1 MAITRERKEELV
13 ASYSTRLGRT
23 DGFIVA
29 EYRKMTVAQVNEL
42 RKRLRDG
49 AGGSYV
55 VTKNTLF
62 AIALRES
69 GWPVPD
75 ELLLGPTGIV
85 FGNGNLPGVAK
96 TVQQYVK
103 DFPDNFAVK
112 GGVLGESI
120 FGAKDIEAVA
130 TLPTMD
136 EIRAQLAGIIVAPAA
151 QLAGLLQAATS
162 QIVNVLQ
169 AYEDDQNKS
178 EAA

>member
-13 ASYSTRLGRT
+13 AAYSERLAKT

-29 EYRKMTVAQVNEL
+29 EYRKMSVAQVAEL
-42 RKRLRDG
+42 RRRLREN
-49 AGGSYV
+49 AGGTYA

-75 ELLLGPTGIV
+75 ELLLGPTGVV
-85 FGNGNLPGVAK
+85 FGNGNLPKVAK
-96 TVQQYVK
+96 VVAQYIK
-103 DFPDNFAVK
+103 EFPDNFSFK
-112 GGVLGESI
+112 GGVLGTAI
-120 FGAKDIEAVA
+120 FGGNDLDTVA

-169 AYEDDQNKS
+169 AYEDDRNKG